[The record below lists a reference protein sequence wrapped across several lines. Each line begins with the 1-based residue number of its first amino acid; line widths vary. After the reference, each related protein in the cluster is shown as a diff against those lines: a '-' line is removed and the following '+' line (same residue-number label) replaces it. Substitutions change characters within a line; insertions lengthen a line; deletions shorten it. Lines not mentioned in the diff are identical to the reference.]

1 VILEKNKTFIINS
14 KVIFFLLY
22 CRKKENM
29 KTNYQPIVV
38 KKSTQMLEVLEEL
51 DFFTEHEIKNKQYV
65 FDYFCDVFTEKFING
80 EINDNDIIIN
90 EYEFHKYLTEIILI
104 STLQSL
110 KENNLVDSIEDENN
124 EEVFFLTE
132 LGKNTV
138 SKIK

>member
-1 VILEKNKTFIINS
+1 
-14 KVIFFLLY
+14 
-22 CRKKENM
+22 M
-29 KTNYQPIVV
+29 KINYQPIVV

-110 KENNLVDSIEDENN
+110 KENNLVDSIEDGNN